1 MGSVSGAKR
10 VLLVE
15 DDSLVAMLV
24 EDMLDELGF
33 TLHDNPQS
41 VGAAL
46 SAVAK
51 GGFDLAVLDVN
62 LAGQAVFPV
71 AEALDAAQ
79 IPFIFASGYGRGGV
93 PEAWAQRPVAAKPF
107 RLDDLE
113 TALASALKT
122 GRQQVGEHHQ
132 G

>member
-1 MGSVSGAKR
+1 MGSETGTKR

-33 TLHDNPQS
+33 SLHDNPAS
-41 VGAAL
+41 VSAAL

-62 LAGQAVFPV
+62 LAGQPVFPV
-71 AEALDAAQ
+71 AEALDAAH
-79 IPFIFASGYGRGGV
+79 IPFVFASGYGKAGL
-93 PEAWAQRPVAAKPF
+93 PEAWAGRPVAAKPF
-107 RLDDLE
+107 RLEDLE
-113 TALASALKT
+113 AVLNAALTA
-122 GRQQVGEHHQ
+122 RQTS
-132 G
+132 

>member
-1 MGSVSGAKR
+1 MGSVTGVKR

-15 DDSLVAMLV
+15 DDDLVAMMV

-41 VGAAL
+41 VSAAL
-46 SAVAK
+46 VAVAK

-79 IPFIFASGYGRGGV
+79 IPFIFASGYGLGGV
-93 PEAWAQRPVAAKPF
+93 PEAWAGRPVAAKPF
-107 RLDDLE
+107 RIEDLE
-113 TALASALKT
+113 AVLATALAT
-122 GRQQVGEHHQ
+122 RQTS
-132 G
+132 